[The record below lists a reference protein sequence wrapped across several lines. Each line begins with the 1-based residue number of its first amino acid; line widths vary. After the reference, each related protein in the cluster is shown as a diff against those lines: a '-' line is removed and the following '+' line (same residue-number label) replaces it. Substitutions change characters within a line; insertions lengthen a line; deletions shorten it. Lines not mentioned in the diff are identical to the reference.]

1 MEHTPVPTAFR
12 ATQNLQKR
20 DDTGSAFRTAS
31 IQYNKAQHHTVLQR
45 VSSRPT
51 TSRHGSTDT
60 LIRTNNARN
69 HDHLSRCTA
78 HKPFFLHTSMWMW
91 EMLSFALAA
100 LVFLAIIIVLAIYD
114 GKPSPVV
121 GGVTLNTVIAM
132 AATLFRIC
140 LMVPVTDCICQLTW
154 VWLQKGYKPLQDI
167 IKFDMASRGPLGSL
181 QLLWGFKR
189 G

>member
-1 MEHTPVPTAFR
+1 MILEAH
-12 ATQNLQKR
+12 
-20 DDTGSAFRTAS
+20 SAPHQYSTTRHS
-31 IQYNKAQHHTVLQR
+31 ITLLQR

-60 LIRTNNARN
+60 LVRADDARN
-69 HDHLSRCTA
+69 YDHLPRCAA

-91 EMLSFALAA
+91 EVLSVSLSAS
-100 LVFLAIIIVLAIYD
+100 VFIAIIIVLAIYD
-114 GKPSPVV
+114 GKPSPIVW
-121 GGVTLNTVIAM
+121 GVTLNTMIAV
-132 AATLFRIC
+132 AATLLRIC

-181 QLLWGFKR
+181 QLLWGFKH